1 MFPRA
6 TLRKSSQLILLDFP
20 GPRFFTNRRIF
31 DHSPSEAFGGSI
43 SVSSPSASSSSS
55 LIPCSQSCRNNG
67 NEDHGLLRF
76 LFRSV
81 SSGVAVVGSSL
92 GLGYWYSSEVDH
104 SGFVSYAEGTAA
116 ITADESAWTTTTN
129 ISLSPSS
136 STKTERRFIFG
147 DGFRRRV
154 FFNYEKRIRLQ
165 SPPEKVF
172 EYFASSRG
180 PDGDVL
186 MTPADLMR
194 AIVPVF
200 PSSESDRVR
209 QGFLRGERFHGELH
223 CSPSKFFM
231 LFDTDNDGLIS
242 FPEYIFFV
250 TLLSI
255 PESSFHVAFKM
266 FDHNNNG
273 EIDIEEFKRVMGLM
287 RSQSRQGARHRNGK
301 RQGLKVTDPVEDGG
315 LLEYFFGKDGSSY
328 LQHDKFVQFLGEL
341 HNEILRLEFAHYDH
355 NSTGTISAKD
365 FALSLVA
372 SADVTHISKLLDRV
386 EELTYDPSLRDVR
399 ITFDEF
405 REFADLRKQLQQL
418 TLAIFSYGRVNGILT
433 KRDFQRASSQVCGIS
448 ISDNLVDIIF
458 HVFDADR
465 SGTLSSDEFI
475 RVLQSRQNHSLI
487 TREAGLKGLISCC
500 MNCATTCSIA
510 KAML

>member
-6 TLRKSSQLILLDFP
+6 NLRKSSQLIHLEFP
-20 GPRFFTNRRIF
+20 NLRFFTHRRNF
-31 DHSPSEAFGGSI
+31 DQFSSEGSASS
-43 SVSSPSASSSSS
+43 SVSSSSSSSSSS
-55 LIPCSQSCRNNG
+55 LIVSSQSICHDG
-67 NEDHGLLRF
+67 NEDGLLKFF
-76 LFRSV
+76 LRSV

-92 GLGYWYSSEVDH
+92 GFGYWYSSEVDR
-104 SGFVSYAEGTAA
+104 SGFVSYADGTTA
-116 ITADESAWTTTTN
+116 ISTGESAWETTTN

-136 STKTERRFIFG
+136 STKPERRFIFG
-147 DGFRRRV
+147 DRFRRRV

-172 EYFASSRG
+172 EYFASFRG

-200 PSSESDRVR
+200 PPSESDRVR

-223 CSPSKFFM
+223 CSPSNFFM
-231 LFDTDNDGLIS
+231 LFDTNSDGLIS
-242 FPEYIFFV
+242 FSEYIFFV

-301 RQGLKVTDPVEDGG
+301 RQGLKVSEPVENGG
-315 LLEYFFGKDGSSY
+315 LLEYFFGKDGKSC
-328 LQHDKFVQFLGEL
+328 LQHDRFVQFLGEL
-341 HNEILRLEFAHYDH
+341 HNEILKLEFAHYDH

-372 SADVTHISKLLDRV
+372 SADVTQISKLLDRV
-386 EELTYDPSLRDVR
+386 DELTYNPTLRDVR
-399 ITFDEF
+399 ITFEEF
-405 REFADLRKQLQQL
+405 RGFADLRKQLEQL

-433 KRDFQRASSQVCGIS
+433 KPDFQRAASQVCGIS
-448 ISDNLVDIIF
+448 ITDNLVDIIF

-475 RVLQSRQNHSLI
+475 RVLQKRQNGSLI
-487 TREAGLKGLISCC
+487 TKQEGFKGFISCC